1 MISRF
6 KDVGIPQTSI
16 ALLLFYGGLVF
27 CFFFSFLSFRRCF
40 VAIMLLVVWELR
52 PTGLLAITLLKD

>member
-27 CFFFSFLSFRRCF
+27 FLFFFFSFLSFRRCF
-40 VAIMLLVVWELR
+40 VAIMLLVV
-52 PTGLLAITLLKD
+52 

>member
-1 MISRF
+1 MISLF

-16 ALLLFYGGLVF
+16 ALLLFYGGL
-27 CFFFSFLSFRRCF
+27 FFFSFGFLSFRRCF

-52 PTGLLAITLLKD
+52 PTGLLTITLLKD